1 MGQLKAMHHATAEDK
16 SIDWVNTAFIVVAHL
31 IGLGAV
37 IYSLIYGTKWEN
49 LVLAV
54 GYFFFAGLS
63 ITGGY
68 HRLYSHKTY
77 RAAWPLRLIYILF
90 GAAGVQNSIINWS
103 SDHRR
108 HHADTD
114 HDEDPYNS
122 LKGFWWS
129 HVGWVLYK
137 DPMRDLGNVQ
147 DLFKDKLVA
156 FQHKYYVALVVFMI
170 VVVPGA
176 IGMMWGDP
184 VGAIM
189 WAGVIRLCLQY
200 HSTFSINSLA
210 HMFGNRPYNAG
221 ISARDNGIV
230 AIITMGEGYHNFH
243 HQFPGDYR
251 NGVRA
256 WHFDPTKWIVK
267 GLSWVKITRDLR
279 KVSQQTIDRAK
290 AQAEAAMAQAS
301 VAKTTLSEAATASL
315 DAAKTAI
322 TDVKTAIAAP
332 PQNPSNAQS

>member
-1 MGQLKAMHHATAEDK
+1 MHHATAEHTK
-16 SIDWVNTAFIVVAHL
+16 IDWVNTLFIAFAHL
-31 IGLGAV
+31 VALGAL
-37 IYSLIYGTKWEN
+37 IYSFMVGIVWQN
-49 LVLAV
+49 VVLAIV
-54 GYFFFAGLS
+54 WFLAAGLS

-68 HRLYSHKTY
+68 HRLFSHKTY
-77 RAAWPLRLIYILF
+77 RAAWPLRLFYLLF
-90 GAAGVQNSIINWS
+90 GAAGVQNSVINWS

-122 LKGFWWS
+122 RKGFWWS
-129 HVGWVLYK
+129 HVGWVLFI
-137 DPMRDLGNVQ
+137 DPLRNLDNVN

-156 FQHKYYVALVVFMI
+156 FQHKYYIPLAVLMVA
-170 VVVPGA
+170 VVPGV
-176 IGMMWGDP
+176 IGMAWGDP
-184 VGAIM
+184 VGAIL
-189 WAGVIRLCLQY
+189 WAGIIRLCVQY

-210 HMFGNRPYNAG
+210 HMFGRKPYNTN

-230 AIITMGEGYHNFH
+230 ALITLGEGYHNFH

-267 GLSWVKITRDLR
+267 TFSWVGITRDLR

-290 AQAEAAMAQAS
+290 LQ
-301 VAKTTLSEAATASL
+301 AATAM
-315 DAAKTAI
+315 DKANAAMDKANAAVAQGKEAI
-322 TDVKTAIAAP
+322 SQATEAVKTPARKA
-332 PQNPSNAQS
+332 SNAQS

>member
-1 MGQLKAMHHATAEDK
+1 MHHSTDEHRA
-16 SIDWVNTAFIVVAHL
+16 IDWLNTLFIASAHVAA
-31 IGLGAV
+31 LGAL
-37 IYSLIYGTKWEN
+37 IYSLIVGIRWEN
-49 LVLAV
+49 VLLAAV
-54 GYFFFAGLS
+54 WFLAAGLS

-68 HRLYSHKTY
+68 HRLFSHKTY
-77 RAAWPLRLIYILF
+77 RAAWLLRLPYLLF
-90 GAAGVQNSIINWS
+90 GAAAVQNSVINWS

-137 DPMRDLGNVQ
+137 DPLRDLDNVK
-147 DLFKDKLVA
+147 DLAADPLVA
-156 FQHKYYVALVVFMI
+156 FQHKYYIPLVVLM
-170 VVVPGA
+170 VGVVPAA

-184 VGAIM
+184 LGAFL
-189 WAGVIRLCLQY
+189 WAGLIRLVLQY

-210 HMFGNRPYNAG
+210 HMFGRRPYNSA

-230 AIITMGEGYHNFH
+230 ALITLGEGYHNFH

-267 GLSWVKITRDLR
+267 SLSWVRITRDLR
-279 KVSQQTIDRAK
+279 KVSQQTIERAK
-290 AQAEAAMAQAS
+290 AQANAAIAGANSALTEAKATLAEAQA
-301 VAKTTLSEAATASL
+301 TLA
-315 DAAKTAI
+315 DAKTAI
-322 TDVKTAIAAP
+322 TTP
-332 PQNPSNAQS
+332 PQNPSNVES

>member
-1 MGQLKAMHHATAEDK
+1 MHHPTEEK
-16 SIDWVNTAFIVVAHL
+16 RSIDWVNSSFIAFAHL
-31 IGLGAV
+31 LALGAL
-37 IYSLIYGTKWEN
+37 IYSLIVGLKWEN

-54 GYFFFAGLS
+54 AYFLAAGLS

-68 HRLYSHKTY
+68 HRLFSHKTY
-77 RAAWPLRLIYILF
+77 RAAWPLRLFYLLF
-90 GAAGVQNSIINWS
+90 GAAGVQNSVINWS

-129 HVGWVLYK
+129 HVGWVLFK
-137 DPMRDLGNVQ
+137 DPDRDLGNVN
-147 DLFKDKLVA
+147 DLYKDKLVA
-156 FQHKYYVALVVFMI
+156 FQHKYYVPLAVLMVA
-170 VVVPGA
+170 VVPA
-176 IGMMWGDP
+176 TIGLAWGDP
-184 VGAIM
+184 LGAFL
-189 WAGVIRLCLQY
+189 WAGIIRLVVQY

-210 HMFGNRPYNAG
+210 HMFGRKPYNKA

-230 AIITMGEGYHNFH
+230 ALITLGEGYHNFH

-267 GLSWVKITRDLR
+267 SLSWVRITKDLR

-290 AQAEAAMAQAS
+290 AQAEAAMLQANA
-301 VAKTTLSEAATASL
+301 VLADAKSSIA
-315 DAAKTAI
+315 DAKTAI
-322 TDVKTAIAAP
+322 TTP
-332 PQNPSNAQS
+332 PQNPSNVQS

>member
-1 MGQLKAMHHATAEDK
+1 MHHSTDANR
-16 SIDWVNTAFIVVAHL
+16 SIDWVNTLFLAFAHVVAT
-31 IGLGAV
+31 GAL
-37 IYSLIYGTKWEN
+37 IYSFWTGIVWEN
-49 LVLAV
+49 VILAIV
-54 GYFFFAGLS
+54 WFLAAGLS

-68 HRLYSHKTY
+68 HRLFSHKTY
-77 RAAWPLRLIYILF
+77 RASWLLRLPYLLF
-90 GAAGVQNSIINWS
+90 GAAAVQNSVINWS

-129 HVGWVLYK
+129 HMGWVFYK
-137 DPMRDLGNVQ
+137 DPLRDLDNVN
-147 DLFKDKLVA
+147 DLMADPLVR
-156 FQHKYYVALVVFMI
+156 FQHTFYIPLAVMMVGIVPAALGMI
-170 VVVPGA
+170 
-176 IGMMWGDP
+176 WGDP
-184 VGAIM
+184 LGAFL
-189 WAGVIRLCLQY
+189 WAGMIRLVLQY

-210 HMFGNRPYNAG
+210 HMIGRRPYNKA

-230 AIITMGEGYHNFH
+230 ALITLGEGYHNFH

-267 GLSWVKITRDLR
+267 SLSWVRITRDLR
-279 KVSQQTIDRAK
+279 KVSQQTIERAK
-290 AQAEAAMAQAS
+290 AQATAAMAQANS
-301 VAKTTLSEAATASL
+301 ALSQASDAMVEAKKELTT
-315 DAAKTAI
+315 
-322 TDVKTAIAAP
+322 P